1 MKHDLITEYKEVDV
15 VNVVTCG
22 VSCFHSRV
30 HLTVCSVSC
39 SDFILASIV
48 FGKCSVHFC
57 TTDTAV

>member
-30 HLTVCSVSC
+30 HLTVLAVA
-39 SDFILASIV
+39 ILFSQV
-48 FGKCSVHFC
+48 
-57 TTDTAV
+57 